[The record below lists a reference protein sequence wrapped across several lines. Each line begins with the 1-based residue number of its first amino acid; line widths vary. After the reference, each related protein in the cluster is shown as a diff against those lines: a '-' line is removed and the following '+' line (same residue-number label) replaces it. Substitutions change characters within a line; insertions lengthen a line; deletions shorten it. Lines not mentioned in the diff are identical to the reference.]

1 MDFSCNSH
9 VHISPYS
16 MEEIPSNEKNSPYI
30 SKKNVESLLDLNCK
44 VKIDEEIISCSHL
57 ASLFTLKST
66 NCYRNNEKMRI
77 GKLFADENSVKRAIP
92 ENFRKIYKDMIENS
106 CGRHIIACDGFG
118 KFLHGIASS
127 TASGEQR
134 FFILESCSHVMS
146 FRITHKTRK
155 MGESS
160 IDKTDS
166 WVVHFF
172 DPNAT
177 NVVSRSEVLKCE
189 EFLDPSR
196 FSLRMFIYKNNYRG
210 YFEKKE
216 SELIENEC
224 AIYEQSA
231 IENKNKSFCFST
243 LETLS
248 QDGISGC
255 MIYHMMY
262 SNISTLDIRGV
273 LKSKLFSTL
282 GADIRREVF
291 LAKSSSGIS
300 VLQLMME
307 QNKPNSIISYN
318 DLLEELSC
326 DEQVNLLPEILHA
339 KSSLCAPP
347 LFMAMQFGY
356 AECVYNFGLLL
367 GRLINIRHRIPIDN
381 LSEILFNIL
390 LAKRK
395 DNLSALSMSVLRNK
409 FNAILA
415 FGSLLDN
422 IFMLKDV
429 MDARRIANMIFFL
442 LDHRSKRGYSA
453 LFYAVKGDCADEVR
467 ALGALIDR
475 LLTMKGCIPND
486 DMASMIFRLLES
498 ESKGMSA
505 LFIALFCGSSNAM
518 VAFYELMDRLFIMK
532 GSIPDNDMAD
542 MIFKLLIHKP
552 KIYSSGLLIALEKG
566 HIDTVVAFSGLI
578 GRVVVF
584 LKESVSTPKFD
595 YMMLEILMIRERDG
609 TSGIFRLLELAE
621 GNIGVM
627 GAYNSLLM
635 HASEEIRRG
644 MSCEISRV
652 KNKVKMSTMYS
663 SYSMKRI
670 PCDRK
675 KSPYISKKN
684 VENILNL
691 NNKFEVGGRIISCS
705 YLSLSFLLSSID
717 CYRSS

>member
-1 MDFSCNSH
+1 
-9 VHISPYS
+9 
-16 MEEIPSNEKNSPYI
+16 MEVVPSDQRNSPYI
-30 SKKNVESLLDLNCK
+30 SKKNVERLLNLNCK

-196 FSLRMFIYKNNYRG
+196 FSLRMFIYKNNYRR

-216 SELIENEC
+216 LGPIENEC
-224 AIYEQSA
+224 AIYEHFD
-231 IENKNKSFCFST
+231 IENKSFCFST

-248 QDGISGC
+248 QHGISGC

-273 LKSKLFSTL
+273 VNSKLFSTL
-282 GADIRREVF
+282 SADIRREIF
-291 LAKSSSGIS
+291 FAKSSSGIS
-300 VLQLMME
+300 ALHMAME
-307 QNKPNSIISYN
+307 QNKPDSVISYN
-318 DLLEELSC
+318 DFLEELSC

-339 KSSLCAPP
+339 KSSLCDPP
-347 LFMAMQFGY
+347 LFMAMKFGH
-356 AECVYNFGLLL
+356 AECVDNFGLLL

-453 LFYAVKGDCADEVR
+453 LFYAIKGDRADEVR
-467 ALGALIDR
+467 ALGTLIDR

-486 DMASMIFRLLES
+486 DMADI
-498 ESKGMSA
+498 
-505 LFIALFCGSSNAM
+505 
-518 VAFYELMDRLFIMK
+518 
-532 GSIPDNDMAD
+532 
-542 MIFKLLIHKP
+542 IFKLLRSRTSKNVDGLFVALQEGNTNSVISFSTLLDKFIGIKGCIEDITLIGMVFYLLMCKSGDNNIPGLFVAMQNGHHNAVSAFGKLLEKAMIFKDDVSGEYFNRMLLDTLISRGSDGIPGLSVALKNNFP
-552 KIYSSGLLIALEKG
+552 KVIDSYGVLLKLISSNDELINVLVASDSSSIPSALFADKETLESYFEVISNLPTKIIYSLYS
-566 HIDTVVAFSGLI
+566 
-578 GRVVVF
+578 
-584 LKESVSTPKFD
+584 
-595 YMMLEILMIRERDG
+595 
-609 TSGIFRLLELAE
+609 RL
-621 GNIGVM
+621 N
-627 GAYNSLLM
+627 
-635 HASEEIRRG
+635 EIRRSIRYTPLSNSYIDG
-644 MSCEISRV
+644 KYKILLA
-652 KNKVKMSTMYS
+652 KVKELAAN
-663 SYSMKRI
+663 
-670 PCDRK
+670 
-675 KSPYISKKN
+675 SKQN
-684 VENILNL
+684 
-691 NNKFEVGGRIISCS
+691 
-705 YLSLSFLLSSID
+705 
-717 CYRSS
+717 